1 MIAQPEAIRGSRSM
15 RVLFA
20 LPILFAAS
28 PALAQ
33 HAPPPPVPYEIDRAL
48 SDLAMADRLG
58 EAMGA
63 ITRAVMALPVGEVQ
77 AAIEDRPVT
86 RADRERRVGDMMGGP
101 RAADRIEYEARRSG
115 RQAQAV
121 GRAAVQSL
129 PAIMGA
135 LEQASGA
142 IERAVSNLP
151 DPTYPRR

>member
-1 MIAQPEAIRGSRSM
+1 M
-15 RVLFA
+15 RMLFA
-20 LPILFAAS
+20 LPVLFIAS

-33 HAPPPPVPYEIDRAL
+33 VPPPPVPHEVERAL
-48 SDLAMADRLG
+48 NDPAMADRLG

-63 ITRAVMALPVGEVQ
+63 ITRAVMAMPVGEVQ
-77 AAIEDRPVT
+77 AAIEGRPPT
-86 RADRERRVGDMMGGP
+86 PADRHRRVGDMVGGP
-101 RAADRIEYEARRSG
+101 HTADRIEEEARRSG

>member
-1 MIAQPEAIRGSRSM
+1 M
-15 RVLFA
+15 RILFA
-20 LPILFAAS
+20 LPALFAAS

-33 HAPPPPVPYEIDRAL
+33 AAPPPVPYEIDRAIN
-48 SDLAMADRLG
+48 DPGMADRLG

-63 ITRAVMALPVGEVQ
+63 ITRAVMAMPVGEVQ
-77 AAIEDRPVT
+77 AAIEGRPAT
-86 RADRERRVGDMMGGP
+86 PADRNRRVGDMVGGP
-101 RAADRIEYEARRSG
+101 EAADRVTYKARRSG